1 MKELSNLLNDAV
13 NVYRTRKYIVK
24 QILVIRESPTEQN
37 ILFSEDT
44 FYKRTKTRDKE
55 YNIIFKDK
63 DNLDGKRLPSTSY
76 SRRYVN

>member
-63 DNLDGKRLPSTSY
+63 GNIDGKRLPSTSY

>member
-44 FYKRTKTRDKE
+44 FYKRTKMRDKE

>member
-63 DNLDGKRLPSTSY
+63 DNIDGKRLPSTSY

>member
-1 MKELSNLLNDAV
+1 MKELSNLLNAAV

>member
-44 FYKRTKTRDKE
+44 FYKRTKMRDKE

-63 DNLDGKRLPSTSY
+63 DNIDGKRLPSTSY